1 MDLTRSCTACSS
13 RSDVELMSS
22 QIEAWLQ
29 SIWYHGR
36 WGAALL
42 APLAALFAV
51 VTGLRRALYRTGM
64 IGAYRA
70 QVPVVVIG
78 NLSVGGTGKSPLVAA
93 LADALKSRGLR
104 PGILTRGHGVVVREP
119 IRVTRDADPRA
130 VGDEP
135 LMLAIATGAEVMVSP
150 DREAGARALEAL
162 GVDLILCDD
171 GLQHYAL
178 ARDLEIVVIDA
189 ARGLGNGRLLPAGP
203 LREQASRLESVDW
216 VVVNGVAD
224 GNTASGAWRGRQGS
238 VSMMLVPEALRG
250 VADPLR
256 WCSLESLR
264 GEPVHAVA
272 GIGHPARFFGMLRA
286 VGLEVIEHAF
296 VDHHAF
302 AAGDLDF
309 GDTHAI
315 LMTSK
320 DAVKCRSFAAPRCW
334 EVPVVARFAP
344 DGAASLATAI
354 EKLCRSRRP

>member
-1 MDLTRSCTACSS
+1 
-13 RSDVELMSS
+13 
-22 QIEAWLQ
+22 
-29 SIWYHGR
+29 
-36 WGAALL
+36 
-42 APLAALFAV
+42 
-51 VTGLRRALYRTGM
+51 
-64 IGAYRA
+64 
-70 QVPVVVIG
+70 
-78 NLSVGGTGKSPLVAA
+78 
-93 LADALKSRGLR
+93 
-104 PGILTRGHGVVVREP
+104 
-119 IRVTRDADPRA
+119 
-130 VGDEP
+130 
-135 LMLAIATGAEVMVSP
+135 MLAIATGAEVMVSP

-344 DGAASLATAI
+344 EGAASLATAI
-354 EKLCRSRRP
+354 EKLCRFLGLVPPPSLAKAGITSEDWRALINGNFMESDGFVGESNQSIIQLNLPVSSACLELIQAVRSGNQWKKSPIEAVLALVQLRNMSSWYDKSDLNAVVRK